1 MQEKRLVLSDCF
13 TVLDEKM
20 DLKNYLHDSMDFM
33 AIKQLLMKSRHKML
47 MPALILNIT
56 RNKTKVSSGYKTT
69 FARNLHER
77 VDKPVFTFEDAIKGL
92 KNDDNEPRSKIERN
106 MDEFFLNNLP
116 ERIFEMVP
124 PSEQAEVDTLQI
136 SRYANDQQP
145 KRKVKTVQN
154 FQGRKKSSQQEIFTP
169 EKAALG
175 TGKKVSLKPKSDYT
189 LGGDSIG
196 HQMQKKKTGLNND
209 QK

>member
-1 MQEKRLVLSDCF
+1 
-13 TVLDEKM
+13 
-20 DLKNYLHDSMDFM
+20 MDFM
-33 AIKQLLMKSRHKML
+33 AIKHLLMKSRHKML
-47 MPALILNIT
+47 VPALILNIT

-124 PSEQAEVDTLQI
+124 PSEQVEVDTLQI

-154 FQGRKKSSQQEIFTP
+154 FQGRKKSTQQEMLTP

-175 TGKKVSLKPKSDYT
+175 TGKKVSFKPKSDYA
-189 LGGDSIG
+189 LVGDSIG
-196 HQMQKKKTGLNND
+196 HQMQKKKTELNKD
-209 QK
+209 RK